1 LESITGVASVS
12 GEVTSPGINSKPG
25 NASNTSA
32 NLGSNGAVSSLTNP
46 NLGKRFSGFIA
57 QDVEKVAQ
65 SLGYDFSG
73 IDAAKNEKDLYGL
86 RYSEFVVPMVK
97 AIQEQQ
103 VQIEEL
109 KKMNVELMKEIQ
121 ALKK

>member
-1 LESITGVASVS
+1 SIS
-12 GEVTSPGINSKPG
+12 GEVSSSGTNSKSG
-25 NASNTSA
+25 NASNASA
-32 NLGSNGAVSSLTNP
+32 NLGSNGTVSAITNP

-57 QDVEKVAQ
+57 QDVEKVAK

-73 IDAAKNEKDLYGL
+73 IDAAQNDKDLYGL

-109 KKMNVELMKEIQ
+109 KKMNLELMKEIQ

>member
-1 LESITGVASVS
+1 VASVS
-12 GEVTSPGINSKPG
+12 GELSSPGTNAKPET
-25 NASNTSA
+25 NT
-32 NLGSNGAVSSLTNP
+32 

-57 QDVEKVAQ
+57 QDVEKVAK

-109 KKMNVELMKEIQ
+109 KKMNLELMKEIQ